1 LQRPPGSRQS
11 AGFQQLIQQ
20 IEHQLLQAK
29 GQLAQWFVRGKRYLS
44 SDAKPKLTQ
53 QLSRGKPYLERQQLR
68 VKTAWSALST
78 KLQGMLRPATYV
90 GGGMVAAMVLLII
103 LGTLLDNTPSSSTA
117 KSSGYTY
124 DDITIPATWC
134 DNDNYVYAA
143 TNGKDYLSVCKTDS
157 GYLFQALSDDGL
169 TEGEAKKV
177 DSSYVVN
184 TENHVAV
191 LEKDTMTITDTNGN
205 VQSVVSLNRWLS
217 K

>member
-1 LQRPPGSRQS
+1 M
-11 AGFQQLIQQ
+11 
-20 IEHQLLQAK
+20 
-29 GQLAQWFVRGKRYLS
+29 RGKRYLS
-44 SDAKPKLTQ
+44 SEAKPKLAQ
-53 QLSRGKPYLERQQLR
+53 QLSHGKPYLEQQQFR
-68 VKTAWSALST
+68 AKTAWSTLST
-78 KLQGMLRPATYV
+78 KLRSMARPATYV
-90 GGGMVAAMVLLII
+90 GGGMVASLVLLII
-103 LGTLLDNTPSSSTA
+103 IGVLVDDSSSSSTA

-157 GYLFQALSDDGL
+157 GYLFQALSDDAL

-177 DSSYVVN
+177 NSSYVVN